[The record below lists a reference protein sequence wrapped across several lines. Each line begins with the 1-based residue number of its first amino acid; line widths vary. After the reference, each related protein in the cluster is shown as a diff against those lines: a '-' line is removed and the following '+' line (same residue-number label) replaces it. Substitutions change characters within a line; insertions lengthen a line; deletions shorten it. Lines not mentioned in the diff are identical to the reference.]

1 MASQKSLVATS
12 QPAFR
17 PDGMEDIDLMRGPM
31 QVLFMDFGAGS
42 SARISCGC
50 GVLCRS
56 IDWSTYRECMNAGRF
71 KSRIVV
77 HVLPLDSQV
86 VLLNRDLRSSVP
98 VLD

>member
-42 SARISCGC
+42 SLLSFVAPGLAAAAASYAGQ
-50 GVLCRS
+50 S
-56 IDWSTYRECMNAGRF
+56 IGQHTA
-71 KSRIVV
+71 
-77 HVLPLDSQV
+77 
-86 VLLNRDLRSSVP
+86 SV
-98 VLD
+98 

>member
-1 MASQKSLVATS
+1 
-12 QPAFR
+12 
-17 PDGMEDIDLMRGPM
+17 
-31 QVLFMDFGAGS
+31 
-42 SARISCGC
+42 
-50 GVLCRS
+50 
-56 IDWSTYRECMNAGRF
+56 MNAGRF